1 MGITA
6 FEGLTEAEKVSLVP
20 QPQSASSVALASSI
34 VAVSG
39 QCWLYGVQVNNTKAS
54 VQFILLFDNDRVPAS
69 GSVPVASFTA
79 AASTNLGIYYG
90 SIGRYMQRGIVL
102 VNSSTSATF
111 TVGSADCYFDVQ
123 FTPRLI

>member
-1 MGITA
+1 MGSTA
-6 FEGLTEAEKVSLVP
+6 FEGTTEAEQESLGP

-39 QCWLYGVQVNNTKAS
+39 QAWLYGVQVNNTKAS
-54 VQFILLFDNDRVPAS
+54 AQFILLFDNDRVPAS
-69 GSVPVASFTA
+69 GAVPVASFTA

-90 SIGRYMQRGIVL
+90 SLGRYMMRGIVL

-111 TVGSADCYFDVQ
+111 TAGSADCFFDVQ
-123 FTPRLI
+123 YTPRLI

>member
-1 MGITA
+1 VGSTA
-6 FEGLTEAEKVSLVP
+6 FEGTTEAEQESLGP

-39 QCWLYGVQVNNTKAS
+39 QAWLYGVQVNNTKAS
-54 VQFILLFDNDRVPAS
+54 AQFVLLFDRSDLPAN
-69 GSVPVASFTA
+69 GAVPVASFAA

-90 SIGRYMQRGIVL
+90 SLGRWMARGIVL
-102 VNSSTSATF
+102 ANSSTSATL
-111 TVGSADCYFDVQ
+111 TIGSADCFFDVQ